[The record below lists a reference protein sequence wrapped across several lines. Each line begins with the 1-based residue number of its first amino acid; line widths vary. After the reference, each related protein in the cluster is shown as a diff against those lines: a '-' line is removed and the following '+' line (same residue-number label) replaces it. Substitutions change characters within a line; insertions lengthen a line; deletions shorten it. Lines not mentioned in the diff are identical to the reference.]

1 MPEILEWLRMRYK
14 MTIAIFLFVVLAF
27 LAFRNLSAQ
36 AHVDNKAYDVMLSS
50 LLSHSVP
57 EMEVSELEVDGN
69 YVLLDAREQAEFSV
83 SHVPGAV
90 WVGYDDF
97 NMERLAGIDTSSNI
111 VVYCSV
117 GYRSEKIAEQLKA
130 AGYPN
135 VSNLYGGIFE
145 WVNNGNKVVDMQ
157 NQPTENVHAYS
168 PSWGVWLKK
177 GRKVYE

>member
-1 MPEILEWLRMRYK
+1 MPEILQWLRMRYK
-14 MTIAIFLFVVLAF
+14 MAIAILVFVVLAF
-27 LAFRNLSAQ
+27 LAVRNLSAQ
-36 AHVDNKAYDVMLSS
+36 AHVDKKAYDVMLSS

-57 EMEVSELEVDGN
+57 EMEVEKLEVDGN
-69 YVLLDAREQAEFSV
+69 YVLLDAREQAEFTV

-97 NMERLAGIDTSSNI
+97 DMSRLEGIDKEQPI

-117 GYRSEKIAEQLKA
+117 GYRSEKIAERLKD
-130 AGYPN
+130 AGYPH

-145 WVNNGNKVVDMQ
+145 WVNHGVDMD